1 MSQKSRFSDRLT
13 LLACVTALA
22 ALLLGA
28 PVAPGAAAQ
37 DKPLDAPRAAG
48 IVGERYDGYAVL
60 RDANAPQEI
69 KDLVVRVNERRKS
82 YYAKRAAEDKAPVAA
97 VGKIYAQQIIKR
109 APAGTYFLDETGKWT
124 RR

>member
-28 PVAPGAAAQ
+28 PGAAAQ
-37 DKPLDAPRAAG
+37 GKPLDAPRAAG
-48 IVGERYDGYAVL
+48 VVGERYDGYAVL

-97 VGKIYAQQIIKR
+97 VGKIYAQQIINR
-109 APAGTYFLDETGKWT
+109 APAGTYFLDESGKWT